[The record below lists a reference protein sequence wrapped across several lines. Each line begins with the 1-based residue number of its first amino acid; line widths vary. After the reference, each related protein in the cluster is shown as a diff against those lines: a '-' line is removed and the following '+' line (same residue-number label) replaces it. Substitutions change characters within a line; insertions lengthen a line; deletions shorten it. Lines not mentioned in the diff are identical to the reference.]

1 MLPFHI
7 GRTSF
12 KLAVTSSNRFLPVV
26 AHNLKGI
33 AWLVSSLQIWNSN
46 NADVMLNSG
55 LNLFDIM
62 ANLCSKLY
70 YKNCATEVM
79 ELYCVSIEL
88 DFCFGLQ
95 QERLCKTDL
104 SGLKLS
110 VSIANP
116 RSKLLTTEVKGIVSS
131 I

>member
-1 MLPFHI
+1 ML
-7 GRTSF
+7 
-12 KLAVTSSNRFLPVV
+12 L
-26 AHNLKGI
+26 
-33 AWLVSSLQIWNSN
+33 
-46 NADVMLNSG
+46 DSG

-62 ANLCSKLY
+62 ANLCSKL
-70 YKNCATEVM
+70 CCEVLLKSM
-79 ELYCVSIEL
+79 ELYCVSIEV

-116 RSKLLTTEVKGIVSS
+116 HSKLLTTEVKGSVLNI
-131 I
+131 